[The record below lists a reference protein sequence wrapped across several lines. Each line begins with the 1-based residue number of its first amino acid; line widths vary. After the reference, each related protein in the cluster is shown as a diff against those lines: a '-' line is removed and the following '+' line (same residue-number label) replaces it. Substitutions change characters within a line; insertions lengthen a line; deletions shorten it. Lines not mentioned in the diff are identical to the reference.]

1 MTPRIGRRDPG
12 VVHATLLPGYAMPEP
27 DVRALTWPPDLE
39 PHLRGYMTDVPLVAV
54 PLTPGGSEA
63 GSSLDGQRYVIAI
76 GFSAVQP
83 LVALPLVAASAERRI
98 VQ

>member
-1 MTPRIGRRDPG
+1 MMTRIGRRDPG
-12 VVHATLLPGYAMPEP
+12 VVHDPLLPGYTMPEP

-54 PLTPGGSEA
+54 PLTPGGSEL
-63 GSSLDGQRYVIAI
+63 GSPLDGQRYVIAI
-76 GFSAVQP
+76 EFSAVQP
-83 LVALPLVAASAERRI
+83 LVALPLVAASTQWRI